1 MLPQGG
7 LGAHTGLG
15 LQENQDR
22 SHWIFLA
29 RGAPPQDDVLRGP
42 Q

>member
-22 SHWIFLA
+22 SHWIVLA
-29 RGAPPQDDVLRGP
+29 RGAPPQDDALREP
-42 Q
+42 P